1 MDTNEINTKSE
12 KFFSP
17 LGHEI
22 ILLEESWTKHIVKY
36 HEDLISKKEEI
47 KNIIENPE
55 FISFFKK
62 TNSFN
67 CVKGNLM
74 VSYFL
79 TSKNVGYIK
88 TMFEI
93 TKSYKDKLKKVIIW
107 RKVLK

>member
-1 MDTNEINTKSE
+1 
-12 KFFSP
+12 
-17 LGHEI
+17 
-22 ILLEESWTKHIVKY
+22 
-36 HEDLISKKEEI
+36 
-47 KNIIENPE
+47 
-55 FISFFKK
+55 
-62 TNSFN
+62 
-67 CVKGNLM
+67 M